1 MSETVRCDL
10 PEREAHSS
18 RKSFGREKLLLTTGG
33 YAPTVSSNKAVE
45 KQGGHQTM
53 HGYAGSPG

>member
-1 MSETVRCDL
+1 MTFPTIARTVRN
-10 PEREAHSS
+10 
-18 RKSFGREKLLLTTGG
+18 
-33 YAPTVSSNKAVE
+33 NKAVE

>member
-1 MSETVRCDL
+1 VRCDL

>member
-1 MSETVRCDL
+1 MRCESPD
-10 PEREAHSS
+10 REAHWT
-18 RKSFGREKLLLTTGG
+18 RDPRVREALADPTSIVR
-33 YAPTVSSNKAVE
+33 TVSNNKAVE